1 MRREGLTTI
10 CTSYNRGVE
19 PKTYAIRSDLRDQG
33 RLLLW
38 LAPIVPAVMAVV
50 AVRQPPTGTNR
61 MFFAALLAVFVALI
75 PFALWVRSLYS
86 ATIEVDDSA
95 LTYRRGKKVT
105 AIRWSDVRALEN
117 HPIAKRLK
125 VFSFSGAVINVDYQ
139 FAGFEEL
146 TALIATCSGRSIDQ
160 LAQRAQPIAEGVI
173 EITPP
178 GWFRYALFVFI
189 PAAAY
194 VMSVRFLVPGFRQ
207 QRVGLVILGLFGGWV
222 VARAVRGWWFRL
234 GTSLRLDA
242 SGIHFKSRKET
253 TSAPWENI
261 STAELEYPDGNT
273 WFVVRDRSGEPV
285 LALKRE
291 LFNWT
296 STAMKRFDQL
306 VATARQRTVRE

>member
-1 MRREGLTTI
+1 M
-10 CTSYNRGVE
+10 
-19 PKTYAIRSDLRDQG
+19 RSDLRDQG

-38 LAPIVPAVMAVV
+38 LAPIVIVVMAVV

-61 MFFAALLAVFVALI
+61 TFFAALLGVFVALI

-86 ATIEVDDSA
+86 ATIAVDDAA

-125 VFSFSGAVINVDYQ
+125 VFSISGAVINVDYQ

-146 TALIATCSGRSIDQ
+146 TALIATRSGRSIDRLSQ
-160 LAQRAQPIAEGVI
+160 PAQPIAAGVI

-194 VMSVRFLVPGFRQ
+194 VMCVRFLLPGFRQ
-207 QRVGLVILGLFGGWV
+207 QRLGLVILGLFGGWLV
-222 VARAVRGWWFRL
+222 VRAARGWWFRL

-242 SGIHFKSRKET
+242 SGIHFETRKET
-253 TSAPWENI
+253 TSIPWENI

-273 WFVVRDRSGEPV
+273 RFVVRDRSGEPV
-285 LALKRE
+285 LVLNPAV
-291 LFNWT
+291 FNWT
-296 STAMKRFDQL
+296 SGAIKRFDQL
-306 VATARQRTVRE
+306 VATAQQRTVRE